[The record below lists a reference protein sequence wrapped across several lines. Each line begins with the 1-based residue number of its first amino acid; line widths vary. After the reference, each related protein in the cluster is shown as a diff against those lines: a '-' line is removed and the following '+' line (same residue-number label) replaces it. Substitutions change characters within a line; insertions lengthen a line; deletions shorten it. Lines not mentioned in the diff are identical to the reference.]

1 LKTIHF
7 EYLGEDIEVPGAIKW
22 NVEAI
27 HVTTTRNNRKFTLS
41 ELREAGRSLSYR
53 PLDINHDPERTLPF
67 PENKTLHMNF
77 NETKMVV
84 EGVVSISHQ
93 PTNAMIESGKIN
105 AVSIEQ
111 IPSKETC
118 NEVLCEQHGV
128 AFIGLGLLER
138 GVLPGDK
145 MAGFTGKTES
155 VNYEP
160 LQTMMVSDEQ
170 RMCTECTDNVACHSC
185 YHKKK
190 AFESAQDKLNKEIDN
205 IMKSAETQEKTKE
218 AIIAQAISKIEGVTL
233 DPKTSWALFRTGSAT
248 YDSY

>member
-1 LKTIHF
+1 M
-7 EYLGEDIEVPGAIKW
+7 EVPGAIKW

-53 PLDINHDPERTLPF
+53 PLDINHDPERLLPF

-84 EGVVSISHQ
+84 EGIVSIADQ
-93 PTNAMIESGKIN
+93 TTNAMIESGKIN

-138 GVLPGDK
+138 GVMPGDK

-155 VNYEP
+155 VLYEP

-170 RMCTECTDNVACHSC
+170 RTCKECSDNVPCHTC

-190 AFESAQDKLNKEIDN
+190 AFESAQDEMNKEIERVLSQE
-205 IMKSAETQEKTKE
+205 KQEKTKE
-218 AIIAQAISKIEGVTL
+218 QIIAEAISQLEGVEL
-233 DPKTSWALFRTGSAT
+233 DPATSWALFKTGSAT
-248 YDSY
+248 YDKY